1 MAKRKRGD
9 EMSIDTLERTL
20 GEHPFFKD
28 LSEPHLALLTGCAAN
43 VVFKAGSF
51 IMREGAPADRF
62 YVLRHGSVGLEIS
75 VPAGGPVTI
84 ETLKEGDVLGWSWLF
99 PPYKAHFDARALT
112 LVRALSLDG
121 ACLRQKCETDT
132 ALGYEFVRR
141 FAGMA
146 VTRLEAARLQFLDL
160 YGQSR

>member
-1 MAKRKRGD
+1 
-9 EMSIDTLERTL
+9 MSIETLESTL
-20 GEHPFFKD
+20 AEHPFFEG
-28 LSEPHLALLTGCAAN
+28 LSEPHLALLTGCATN

-62 YVLRHGSVGLEIS
+62 YVLRHGSVGLEIA

-99 PPYKAHFDARALT
+99 PPYRAHFDARALT

-121 ACLRQKCETDT
+121 ACLRQKCEADST
-132 ALGYEFVRR
+132 LGYEFVRR

-146 VTRLEAARLQFLDL
+146 VARLESARLQLLDL
-160 YGQSR
+160 YGRTG